1 LNVQGEVMANR
12 ILLNLGPLRA
22 SRDFRL
28 LFAAQLVSMIGS
40 QLTVV
45 AVPFQVYALTRS
57 SLQVGAVSPAAVVPL
72 IAGALIGGSVADAV
86 DRRRLLAATSAVLAV
101 ASGALAVNAALAHPS
116 LVAVYLAAALA
127 AGLGGLIST
136 AVQAVVPALVGK
148 DGLVAAYASM
158 QIVDQVGMVA
168 GPALSGVLITGIGL
182 SWVYACDALTFVA
195 AAVTALAISA
205 LTTAKQDAHHESTS
219 ILGGVRYLRGRQ
231 ALQGAFLIDLAATV
245 FGQPR
250 ALFPALA
257 ARVFGGGTMT
267 LGLLYAAPGV
277 GALAGALSSG
287 RLERVRRQGWTVV
300 LAVGVWGT
308 AIAAFG
314 LVHLLW
320 AALVLLALAG
330 WADVISAV
338 LRTTIVQS
346 SVPEW
351 IRARISALEI
361 ATVEGGPQL
370 GNLEAGAVGGLVS
383 AEFAVVSGGI
393 ACCIIGAALVAGLRP
408 GFRRYH
414 HPGQPDGT
422 MQEPVSVPGP
432 ANSER
437 PAP

>member
-28 LFAAQLVSMIGS
+28 LFAGQLVSMIGS

-57 SLQVGAVSPAAVVPL
+57 SLLVGAVSAAAVVPL

-101 ASGALAVNAALAHPS
+101 TSGALAVNAALAHPS

-127 AGLGGLIST
+127 AGLGGMIST

-182 SWVYACDALTFVA
+182 SWVYACDALSFVA

-205 LTTAKQDAHHESTS
+205 LPTAHQDAHPESAS

-257 ARVFGGGTMT
+257 ARVFGGGART

-287 RLERVRRQGWTVV
+287 RLERVRRQGRTVV

-314 LVHLLW
+314 VVHLLW
-320 AALVLLALAG
+320 AALVLLAVAG

-351 IRARISALEI
+351 VRARISGLEI

-393 ACCIIGAALVAGLRP
+393 ASIIGAALVAGLRP

-422 MQEPVSVPGP
+422 MREPGSVPGP
-432 ANSER
+432 ANTER